1 MARTITG
8 GRKRH
13 EPVRH
18 KMHVRRGDRVRV
30 IRGTQAGREGTVL
43 RLLPKENRVVIE
55 GVNMRK
61 RHTRPSQANPEG
73 GILTFEAPIHASNV
87 MLLDPN
93 GDPTRVRQRYDADV
107 SEKRGEKRSR
117 TKERV
122 SVRTGNPIPRAR
134 N

>member
-1 MARTITG
+1 MARMISG

-13 EPVRH
+13 APVRH

-43 RLLPKENRVVIE
+43 RVLPKENRVVVE
-55 GVNMRK
+55 GVNLRK

-73 GILTFEAPIHASNV
+73 GIMTFEAPIHASNV
-87 MLLDPN
+87 MLLDAN
-93 GDPTRVRQRYDADV
+93 GEPTRVRHRLDAD
-107 SEKRGEKRSR
+107 G

-122 SVRTGNPIPRAR
+122 SVKTGNPIPRAR
-134 N
+134 T

>member
-1 MARTITG
+1 MARMISG

-18 KMHVRRGDRVRV
+18 KMHVRRGDRVRI

-43 RLLPKENRVVIE
+43 RVLPKENRVVVE
-55 GVNMRK
+55 GVNLRK
-61 RHTRPSQANPEG
+61 RHTRPSQNAEG
-73 GILTFEAPIHASNV
+73 GIITFEAPIHASNV
-87 MLLDPN
+87 MLLDPD
-93 GDPTRVRQRYDADV
+93 GEPTRVRQRVDAD
-107 SEKRGEKRSR
+107 G

-122 SVRTGNPIPRAR
+122 SARTGNPIPRTP